1 MFEQQELL
9 RILNILLTQRFF
21 LERWDFIF
29 EVKFN
34 PILSESEDL
43 VLLTVITRNQGPNI
57 DL

>member
-9 RILNILLTQRFF
+9 RIFF
-21 LERWDFIF
+21 LHRDISLERWDFIF